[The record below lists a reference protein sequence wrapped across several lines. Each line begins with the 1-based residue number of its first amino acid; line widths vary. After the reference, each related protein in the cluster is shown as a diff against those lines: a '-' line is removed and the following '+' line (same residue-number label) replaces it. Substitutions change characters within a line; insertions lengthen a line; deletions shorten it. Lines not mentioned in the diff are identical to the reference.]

1 MEMIIMV
8 SVLSTLGIVT
18 LFTSIVVMFRRLK
31 TKVDVNQ
38 NEKEIDNIYNQMNE
52 NFGYTEKMI
61 ESSIRDV
68 NDNLKDVHRSLIED
82 GDNIRRELES
92 VVKVF
97 HKDDKEITSLVDS
110 RCDKLD
116 RKIMGLN
123 ENLVKTINSFKEE
136 LNKLQKGEDE
146 GGKTIIR
153 G

>member
-8 SVLSTLGIVT
+8 SVLSTLGVVA

-31 TKVDVNQ
+31 TKVDVIQ

-82 GDNIRRELES
+82 DENIRRELES

-97 HKDDKEITSLVDS
+97 HKDDKEIVSLVDS

-116 RKIMGLN
+116 RKIMEIN

-136 LNKLQKGEDE
+136 LSKLQKGEDE

>member
-1 MEMIIMV
+1 MIIMV
-8 SVLSTLGIVT
+8 SVLSTLGVVA

-31 TKVDVNQ
+31 SKVDVVTY
-38 NEKEIDNIYNQMNE
+38 EKEISNIYNQISE
-52 NFGYTEKMI
+52 YSGYSERLL

-68 NDNLKDVHRSLIED
+68 NDNLKDVHISLIED

-97 HKDDKEITSLVDS
+97 HKDDKEIVSLVDS

-116 RKIMGLN
+116 RKIMDIN

-136 LNKLQKGEDE
+136 LSKIQKREDE
-146 GGKTIIR
+146 GGKTIIK

>member
-8 SVLSTLGIVT
+8 SVLSTLGIVA

>member
-8 SVLSTLGIVT
+8 SVLSTLGVVA

-31 TKVDVNQ
+31 SKVDVVTY
-38 NEKEIDNIYNQMNE
+38 EKEISNIYNQISE
-52 NFGYTEKMI
+52 YSGYSERLL

-68 NDNLKDVHRSLIED
+68 NDNLKDVHISLIED

-97 HKDDKEITSLVDS
+97 HKDDKEIVSLVDS

-116 RKIMGLN
+116 RKIMDIN

-136 LNKLQKGEDE
+136 LSKIQKREDE
-146 GGKTIIR
+146 GGKTIIK

>member
-1 MEMIIMV
+1 MKMIIMV
-8 SVLSTLGIVT
+8 SVLSTLGVVA
-18 LFTSIVVMFRRLK
+18 LFTSIVVMFRKLRS
-31 TKVDVNQ
+31 KVDVVTY
-38 NEKEIDNIYNQMNE
+38 EKEINDIYNQISE
-52 NFGYTEKMI
+52 NSSYSERLL

-68 NDNLKDVHRSLIED
+68 NDNLKDVHRTLIED
-82 GDNIRRELES
+82 DENIRRELES

-97 HKDDKEITSLVDS
+97 HKDDKEIISLVDS

-116 RKIMGLN
+116 RKIMDIN

-136 LNKLQKGEDE
+136 LSKLQKGEDE

>member
-8 SVLSTLGIVT
+8 SVLSTLGVVA

-31 TKVDVNQ
+31 TKVDVIQ
-38 NEKEIDNIYNQMNE
+38 NEKEIDNIYNQMSE

-82 GDNIRRELES
+82 DENIRRELES

-97 HKDDKEITSLVDS
+97 HKDDKEIVSLVDS

-116 RKIMGLN
+116 RKIMEIN

-136 LNKLQKGEDE
+136 LSKLQKGEDE

>member
-1 MEMIIMV
+1 MV
-8 SVLSTLGIVT
+8 SVLSTLGVVA
-18 LFTSIVVMFRRLK
+18 LFTSIVVMFRKLRS
-31 TKVDVNQ
+31 KVDVVTY
-38 NEKEIDNIYNQMNE
+38 EKEMNDIYNQMAE
-52 NFGYTEKMI
+52 NLGYSERLL

-68 NDNLKDVHRSLIED
+68 NDNLKDVHRTLIED
-82 GDNIRRELES
+82 DENIRRELES

-97 HKDDKEITSLVDS
+97 HKDDKEIVSLVDS

-116 RKIMGLN
+116 RKIMDIN

-136 LNKLQKGEDE
+136 LSKLQKGENE

>member
-8 SVLSTLGIVT
+8 SVLSTLGVVA
-18 LFTSIVVMFRRLK
+18 LFTSIVVMFRKLK
-31 TKVDVNQ
+31 SKVDVVTY
-38 NEKEIDNIYNQMNE
+38 EKETNDIYNQISE
-52 NFGYTEKMI
+52 DSGYSGRLI

-82 GDNIRRELES
+82 DENITRELES
-92 VVKVF
+92 LVKVF
-97 HKDDKEITSLVDS
+97 HKDDKEIISLVDS

-116 RKIMGLN
+116 RKIMELN
-123 ENLVKTINSFKEE
+123 ENLAKTIDSFKEE

>member
-8 SVLSTLGIVT
+8 SVLSTLGVVA

-31 TKVDVNQ
+31 SKVDVIQ

-82 GDNIRRELES
+82 DENVRRELES
-92 VVKVF
+92 LVKVF
-97 HKDDKEITSLVDS
+97 HKDDKEIVSLVDS

-116 RKIMGLN
+116 RKIMDIN

-136 LNKLQKGEDE
+136 LSKLQKGEDE
-146 GGKTIIR
+146 GGKTIIK

>member
-116 RKIMGLN
+116 IKIMELN
-123 ENLVKTINSFKEE
+123 ENLAKTIDSFKEE

>member
-1 MEMIIMV
+1 MV
-8 SVLSTLGIVT
+8 SVLSTLGVVA

-31 TKVDVNQ
+31 SKVDVVTY
-38 NEKEIDNIYNQMNE
+38 EKEISNIYNQISE
-52 NFGYTEKMI
+52 YSGYSERLL

-68 NDNLKDVHRSLIED
+68 NDNLKDVHISLIED

-97 HKDDKEITSLVDS
+97 HKDDKEIVSLVDS

-116 RKIMGLN
+116 RKIMDIN
-123 ENLVKTINSFKEE
+123 ENLVKTINSLKEE
-136 LNKLQKGEDE
+136 LSKIQKREDE
-146 GGKTIIR
+146 GGKTIIK

>member
-8 SVLSTLGIVT
+8 SVLSTLGVVAI
-18 LFTSIVVMFRRLK
+18 FTSIVVMFRRLK
-31 TKVDVNQ
+31 TKVDVIQ
-38 NEKEIDNIYNQMNE
+38 NEKEIDNIYNQMSE

-82 GDNIRRELES
+82 DENIRRELES
-92 VVKVF
+92 LVKVF
-97 HKDDKEITSLVDS
+97 HKDDKEIVSLVDS

-116 RKIMGLN
+116 RKIMEIN
-123 ENLVKTINSFKEE
+123 ENLVKTIDSFKEE
-136 LNKLQKGEDE
+136 LSKLQKGEDE
-146 GGKTIIR
+146 GGKTIIK

>member
-8 SVLSTLGIVT
+8 SVLSTLGVVA
-18 LFTSIVVMFRRLK
+18 LFTSIVVMFRKLRS
-31 TKVDVNQ
+31 KVDVITY
-38 NEKEIDNIYNQMNE
+38 EKEINDIYNQISE
-52 NFGYTEKMI
+52 NLGYSERLL

-68 NDNLKDVHRSLIED
+68 NDNLKDVHRTLIED
-82 GDNIRRELES
+82 DENIRRELES

-97 HKDDKEITSLVDS
+97 HKDDKEIVSLVDS

-116 RKIMGLN
+116 RKIMDIN

-136 LNKLQKGEDE
+136 LSKLQKGENE
-146 GGKTIIR
+146 GDKTIIR

>member
-8 SVLSTLGIVT
+8 SVLSTLGVVA

-31 TKVDVNQ
+31 SKVDVVTY
-38 NEKEIDNIYNQMNE
+38 EKEISNIYNQISE
-52 NFGYTEKMI
+52 YSGYSERLL

-68 NDNLKDVHRSLIED
+68 NDNLKDVHISLIED

-97 HKDDKEITSLVDS
+97 HKDDKEIVSLVDS

-116 RKIMGLN
+116 RKIMDIN
-123 ENLVKTINSFKEE
+123 ENLVKTINSLKEE
-136 LNKLQKGEDE
+136 LSKIQKREDE
-146 GGKTIIR
+146 GGKTIIK

>member
-1 MEMIIMV
+1 MV
-8 SVLSTLGIVT
+8 SVLSTLGVVAI
-18 LFTSIVVMFRRLK
+18 FTSIVVMFRRLK
-31 TKVDVNQ
+31 TKVDVIQ
-38 NEKEIDNIYNQMNE
+38 NEKEIDNIYNQMSE

-82 GDNIRRELES
+82 DENIRRELES
-92 VVKVF
+92 LVKVF
-97 HKDDKEITSLVDS
+97 HKDDKEIVSLVDS

-116 RKIMGLN
+116 RKIMDIN

-136 LNKLQKGEDE
+136 LSKLQKREDE
-146 GGKTIIR
+146 VGKTIIK

>member
-8 SVLSTLGIVT
+8 SVLSTLGVVA

-82 GDNIRRELES
+82 DENIRRELES
-92 VVKVF
+92 LVKVF
-97 HKDDKEITSLVDS
+97 HKDDKEIVSLVDS

-116 RKIMGLN
+116 RKIMDIN

-136 LNKLQKGEDE
+136 LSKLQKREDE
-146 GGKTIIR
+146 GGKTIIK

>member
-1 MEMIIMV
+1 MIIMV
-8 SVLSTLGIVT
+8 SVLSTLGVVA

-31 TKVDVNQ
+31 TKVDVIQ
-38 NEKEIDNIYNQMNE
+38 NEKEIDNIYNQMSE

-82 GDNIRRELES
+82 DENIRRELES
-92 VVKVF
+92 LVKVF
-97 HKDDKEITSLVDS
+97 HKDDKEIISLVDS

-116 RKIMGLN
+116 RKIMELN
-123 ENLVKTINSFKEE
+123 ENLAKTIDSFKEE

>member
-1 MEMIIMV
+1 MV
-8 SVLSTLGIVT
+8 SVLSTLGVVA

-31 TKVDVNQ
+31 TKVDVIQ
-38 NEKEIDNIYNQMNE
+38 NEKEIDNIYNQMSE

-82 GDNIRRELES
+82 DENIRRELES
-92 VVKVF
+92 LVKVF
-97 HKDDKEITSLVDS
+97 HKDDKEIVSLVDS

-116 RKIMGLN
+116 RKIMDIN

-136 LNKLQKGEDE
+136 LSKLQKREDE
-146 GGKTIIR
+146 VGKTIIK

>member
-8 SVLSTLGIVT
+8 SVLSTLGVVAI
-18 LFTSIVVMFRRLK
+18 FTSIVVMFRRLK
-31 TKVDVNQ
+31 TKVDVIQ
-38 NEKEIDNIYNQMNE
+38 NEKEIDNIYNQMSE

-82 GDNIRRELES
+82 DENIRRELES
-92 VVKVF
+92 LVKVF
-97 HKDDKEITSLVDS
+97 HKDDKEIVSLVDS

-116 RKIMGLN
+116 RKIMDIN

-136 LNKLQKGEDE
+136 LSKLQKREDE
-146 GGKTIIR
+146 VGKTIIK

>member
-116 RKIMGLN
+116 RKIMELN
-123 ENLVKTINSFKEE
+123 ENLAKTIDSFKEE